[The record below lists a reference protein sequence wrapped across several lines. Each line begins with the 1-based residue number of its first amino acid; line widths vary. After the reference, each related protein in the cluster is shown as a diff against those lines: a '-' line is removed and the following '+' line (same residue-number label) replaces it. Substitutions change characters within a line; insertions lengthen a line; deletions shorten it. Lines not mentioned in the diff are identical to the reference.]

1 MQEIL
6 LKIRYFKKG
15 LSKTLKKLTLLFL
28 SNPVPFNR
36 QSYQRQKGFGTSDK
50 LLFLLRNKF
59 RKTILFVIHYLTK
72 FEDII

>member
-15 LSKTLKKLTLLFL
+15 LSKTLKKLTVLFL

-59 RKTILFVIHYLTK
+59 RKIPVLIMYYRTFD
-72 FEDII
+72 DII

>member
-15 LSKTLKKLTLLFL
+15 LSKTLKKLILLFL

-59 RKTILFVIHYLTK
+59 RKIPVLIMYYRTFD
-72 FEDII
+72 DII